1 MGVDLYRLMPMAVN
15 PASLDL
21 PRKPGVYLF
30 KRSDG
35 RVQYVGKA
43 TNLRS
48 RVGSYFAAKQKREK
62 VPKLVADSED
72 VEYIVTQKIGRA
84 HV

>member
-1 MGVDLYRLMPMAVN
+1 MGIDLYRIMPMAVN

-30 KRSDG
+30 QRDDG
-35 RVQYVGKA
+35 RVLYVGKA
-43 TNLRS
+43 TNLRT

-62 VPKLVADSED
+62 VPKLVSEADD
-72 VEYIVTQKIGRA
+72 VEYLSLIHI
-84 HV
+84 